1 MSLRTLLNII
11 LHDERLTQSLQD
23 AEARMLVEWLV
34 ERAEATLA
42 SGTDEAA
49 ARADVLK
56 TSRRARGIARFVALW
71 CHERAFGPAL
81 QLASAERF
89 GWPLPTGPM
98 EACDLM
104 DTILAWESRPSQP

>member
-1 MSLRTLLNII
+1 II

-34 ERAEATLA
+34 ERAEGSLV

-49 ARADVLK
+49 ARVEILK

-71 CHERAFGPAL
+71 CHEHAFGPAL

-98 EACDLM
+98 DACDLM
-104 DTILAWESRPSQP
+104 DAILEWESRTSRL